1 MRGRYLV
8 SYDISDAKRW
18 RKVYRALRGFG
29 DAIHYSVFQCDLSAT
44 EHVLLRIK
52 LTDLIHHEEDRVMIV
67 HLGPV
72 DGLVRERIELMGRP
86 GQSGPGERIAVV
98 V

>member
-8 SYDISDAKRW
+8 SYDISEPKRW

-29 DAIHYSVFQCDLSAT
+29 DAVHYSVFSCDLSPVERVMLT
-44 EHVLLRIK
+44 SK
-52 LTDLIHHEEDRVMIV
+52 LTGLIHHEEDRVMIAY
-67 HLGPV
+67 LGPV
-72 DGLVRERIELMGRP
+72 DGRVKERLEVMGRP
-86 GQSGPGERIAVV
+86 GQTGPLERIAVV

>member
-1 MRGRYLV
+1 MRARYLV

-18 RKVYRALRGFG
+18 RKLYRTLRGFG

-44 EHVLLRIK
+44 EHVLLRMK
-52 LTDLIHHEEDRVMIV
+52 LVELIHHEQDRVMIV

-72 DGLVRERIELMGRP
+72 DGRVKERIEVMGRP
-86 GQSGPGERIAVV
+86 GQSGPLERIAVV
-98 V
+98 I